1 MSTKTISCFLLIL
14 CSVFLVR
21 VKSQIC
27 YGIAQYDKC
36 SPNTGCSYLHI
47 PGAIN
52 VGFCSYEFLAD
63 CSELVK
69 CDHNSICYEPDHRCV
84 HHPRCQ
90 SAPVCY
96 PVPTYNRQ
104 LCPPITSKRTVS
116 YLESEDVTVRFL
128 YTCPLKNSHTAA
140 STKIYTHRPFLF
152 FAQWSDP
159 CNIFRNSEFI
169 ELD

>member
-1 MSTKTISCFLLIL
+1 MSTKAISCFLLIL
-14 CSVFLVR
+14 CSVLLVR

-36 SPNTGCSYLHI
+36 SPNTGCSCLHI

-84 HHPRCQ
+84 YHPRCQ

-104 LCPPITSKRTVS
+104 LCPPITMTNVTTTTTAPTTTRTQQ
-116 YLESEDVTVRFL
+116 LGKL
-128 YTCPLKNSHTAA
+128 
-140 STKIYTHRPFLF
+140 
-152 FAQWSDP
+152 
-159 CNIFRNSEFI
+159 
-169 ELD
+169 